1 MWQLVK
7 LRVAMHREW
16 HMRLEEVL
24 LASKK
29 TGDDTPTWERLINT
43 KLFVSV
49 LTKEPGPE
57 ISDFRF
63 DLRKSS
69 HDGNLYIVV
78 SENLENLERSG
89 GTTAI
94 RENAFK
100 LLNMIRPELGVLIA
114 LSGDEDFYIPPGLID
129 WIRKN
134 TQPMVAQSER

>member
-1 MWQLVK
+1 MG
-7 LRVAMHREW
+7 
-16 HMRLEEVL
+16 LEEVL
-24 LASKK
+24 LTSKK
-29 TGDDTPTWERLINT
+29 TGDYTATWERLVNT

-57 ISDFRF
+57 ISNFRF

-78 SENLENLERSG
+78 SENLEDLERSG

-100 LLNMIRPELGVLIA
+100 LLNMIRSELGVIIA

-129 WIRKN
+129 WVRKN
-134 TQPMVAQSER
+134 TQPVADQSEG